1 MDQINIRTHED
12 LSHISEKYYIFTFRQ
27 WLGVIFTALITIPL
41 YKYLAPILGDEIT
54 SWLVIIIALPPMA
67 VGFVIIQGLN
77 IEKIMPYIK
86 RQYISFGKPIIYKTE
101 KEIIAEKEMKSQQRK
116 FFKKTK
122 ISKKTETTNRKA
134 DKKMRKEA
142 KEIERQE
149 AKKTKKLEKQRIK
162 KLQIERKQAKELAK
176 AKKKYGDWES
186 NTKALSENDFEYK

>member
-122 ISKKTETTNRKA
+122 ISKKLKQLIEKLIKKCEKKLRKLN
-134 DKKMRKEA
+134 DKK
-142 KEIERQE
+142 Q
-149 AKKTKKLEKQRIK
+149 KKQK
-162 KLQIERKQAKELAK
+162 
-176 AKKKYGDWES
+176 S
-186 NTKALSENDFEYK
+186 